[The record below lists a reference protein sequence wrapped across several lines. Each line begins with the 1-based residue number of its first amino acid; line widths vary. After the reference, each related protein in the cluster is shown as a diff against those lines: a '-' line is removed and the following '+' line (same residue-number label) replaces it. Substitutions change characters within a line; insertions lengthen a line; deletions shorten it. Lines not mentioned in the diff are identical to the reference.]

1 MKPAPYL
8 AGLLL
13 ACLAFSFTNRLGPM
27 VNAVAAETASPA
39 PANAASSDL
48 FPPSIDLRPSL
59 DQRGLTPRR
68 QGARPTCSVF
78 TMAGAIEFAVA
89 CRQGHVARLSIEFL
103 NWAGNEVIHERQDG
117 GFFSDLW
124 KGFITY
130 GLCPEEA
137 CPYQPKFDTNWAPKP
152 DLLTNARPLLALGLR
167 LNWIKEW
174 DVQTGLMAAQIVD
187 IKRTLSRG
195 WPVCGGF
202 RWPKQAKWEQS
213 VLQLCP
219 ADAVYDGHSLL
230 LVGYRNDADQPGG
243 GVFLFRNT
251 SADGRDGAMPYAYA
265 QAYMNDAAWVDYSM
279 AAGNHVQDAR

>member
-1 MKPAPYL
+1 MKPARHS

-13 ACLAFSFTNRLGPM
+13 ACLAFSFTGRLGPM
-27 VNAVAAETASPA
+27 FNAVAAETPSPA
-39 PANAASSDL
+39 PANAASSNL

-59 DQRGLTPRR
+59 DQRGLTSRR

-78 TMAGAIEFAVA
+78 TMTGAIEFAVA
-89 CRQGHVARLSIEFL
+89 CRQGQVARLSIEFL
-103 NWAGNEVIHERQDG
+103 NWAGDQVIHENQDG

-124 KGFITY
+124 KGFLTY

-137 CPYQPKFDTNWAPKP
+137 CPYQPKFDASWAPGS
-152 DLLTNARPLLALGLR
+152 DLMTNARPLLAFGLR

-174 DVQTGLMAAQIVD
+174 DVRTGLTDAQIVD

-202 RWPKQAKWEQS
+202 RWPKQAKWEQE

-230 LVGYRNDADQPGG
+230 LVGYRNDAAQPGG

-251 SADGRDGAMPYAYA
+251 SADGHDGAMPYAYA
-265 QAYMNDAAWVDYSM
+265 QAYMNDAAWVDFSSP
-279 AAGNHVQDAR
+279 AK